1 MRTHRYSLKG
11 YSIDY
16 CANAIYLNFKFAKK
30 AQDYGSPEYQ
40 LLQNLKADFPMMKVI
55 IKSGRKVDKAV
66 YNKRLSYKNIEEHI
80 KAYGNSELLERFEL
94 AIQLSKPLASPYKY
108 VCDWF
113 NAQFPDYRDTVTSIE
128 KVYGEVELVDLPDLN
143 NYEKKSYI
151 A

>member
-16 CANAIYLNFKFAKK
+16 CANVIYLNFKFAKK

-40 LLQNLKADFPMMKVI
+40 LLQNIKADFPMMTTIV
-55 IKSGRKVDKAV
+55 KSGRKVDKAV

-80 KAYGNSELLERFEL
+80 KAYGNTELLERFEL

-113 NAQFPDYRDTVTSIE
+113 NAQFPDYRNTVASLE
-128 KVYGEVELVDLPDLN
+128 KVYGEVELVDLPELN
-143 NYEKKSYI
+143 NYEKKSFI